1 MTPKD
6 KGYRSAVL
14 AAVCAGLASFN
25 ALYATQAILPDISAE
40 FGVSPSIAALTV
52 SATTG
57 ALALSLIPVGI
68 ASERW
73 GRRRVMQYSIICATL
88 MSLLLAIAPSAE
100 SLIALRAIQG
110 IAVAGVPAVAMVY
123 LAEEVAPEYLPKVMG
138 MYVAGTSLGGLSGR
152 LIPGVVLEVASW
164 RVALVCSAAFA
175 IGTGVLTAWKMPASQ
190 NFEAKR
196 ITVGHEL
203 RALRSHL
210 AEPRLVKLFAL
221 AFLFMGGFVSL
232 YNYLGFRL
240 TEDFGLAPSVA
251 ALVFVLYLSGTWSSA
266 RAGNFVRRWGRGKVL
281 VGCVVMALI
290 GLCGLL
296 VSWLPLAIVATLVFT
311 ASFFAAHS
319 VASGWVGA
327 VATHDRAE
335 ASSMYMLLYYVGS
348 SVVGWVSG
356 YFFHMGWATLVGWL
370 IGLYAVA
377 LLLALRLMTGSRRR
391 ARAAA

>member
-1 MTPKD
+1 MSHSAPHTGMTPKD

-138 MYVAGTSLGGLSGR
+138 MYVA
-152 LIPGVVLEVASW
+152 
-164 RVALVCSAAFA
+164 C
-175 IGTGVLTAWKMPASQ
+175 
-190 NFEAKR
+190 
-196 ITVGHEL
+196 
-203 RALRSHL
+203 
-210 AEPRLVKLFAL
+210 
-221 AFLFMGGFVSL
+221 
-232 YNYLGFRL
+232 
-240 TEDFGLAPSVA
+240 
-251 ALVFVLYLSGTWSSA
+251 
-266 RAGNFVRRWGRGKVL
+266 
-281 VGCVVMALI
+281 
-290 GLCGLL
+290 
-296 VSWLPLAIVATLVFT
+296 
-311 ASFFAAHS
+311 
-319 VASGWVGA
+319 
-327 VATHDRAE
+327 
-335 ASSMYMLLYYVGS
+335 LLYTS
-348 SVVGWVSG
+348 PSP
-356 YFFHMGWATLVGWL
+356 
-370 IGLYAVA
+370 
-377 LLLALRLMTGSRRR
+377 RD
-391 ARAAA
+391 